1 MEGICRKAARL
12 FRDTIIFD
20 SMNRKS
26 LILVLS
32 AILGL
37 TQFHAVSAQDYVAP
51 PVTISKEKIRMDGRT
66 FYSHIVLE
74 KQTLYSISKAYGV
87 TVEQIYEA
95 NPSLRETGLKK
106 NSIILIPTYDGEKT
120 AKEIRQEQK
129 ETEKQQKREEKQRR
143 QDEKKNFLIHTVKWY
158 EDLDVIAAKYGVSVG
173 SIMEANGLTGRKL
186 SNRQKLRIPI
196 GPAQEPEV
204 PQIPEEDAQHQEQ
217 QVPATIKEESME
229 HNETVTYTGKKEID
243 AVLLLPLN
251 ASGEKKS
258 ESAMDFYSG
267 ALLAAK
273 ELGEKGI
280 NIEISTYDAGEGNL
294 PVTRERLM
302 RADVVIGPFAS
313 QDIEALLA
321 KAPES
326 TYVVSPLDHRAERFA
341 GTYRNFI
348 QVPSSTEA
356 QYADIVDWIEE
367 EMSPS
372 DAVVIVHEKSLK
384 GDEEAK
390 NLKARLNADG
400 IAYTTFSYSILE
412 GRDIVGTIAEKIS
425 EQNTNRVIVASDSE
439 AFANDVI
446 RNFNLLL
453 HNRYPVVL
461 YCNSKIR
468 SYETADIG
476 NLHNVGTRVS
486 MSYYVDYD
494 SPDVQNF
501 LLKYRALYNTEPTA
515 FAYQGYDTMTYFVNI
530 CAEYGTSWPS
540 MLTKEETRM
549 LQSNFGFTKKAD
561 GGYVNTATRRI
572 IYNPDYSVTEVK

>member
-1 MEGICRKAARL
+1 M
-12 FRDTIIFD
+12 
-20 SMNRKS
+20 
-26 LILVLS
+26 VLS
-32 AILGL
+32 ATLGL

-87 TVEQIYEA
+87 TVEQLYEA

-106 NSIILIPTYDGEKT
+106 NSIILIPTYDSEKT

-143 QDEKKNFLIHTVKWY
+143 QDEKKNFLTHTVKWY

-196 GPAQEPEV
+196 GQGPEPEA
-204 PQIPEEDAQHQEQ
+204 PQIPEEEAVQQEHPVQ
-217 QVPATIKEESME
+217 TTTVEEE
-229 HNETVTYTGKKEID
+229 RPDHKETVTYTEKKDID

-258 ESAMDFYSG
+258 ESAMDFYCG

-280 NIEISTYDAGEGNL
+280 NIEISTYDTGEGNL
-294 PVTRERLM
+294 PVTMERLM
-302 RADVVIGPFAS
+302 RTDIVIGPFAS
-313 QDIEALLA
+313 QNIEALLA

-326 TYVVSPLDHRAERFA
+326 TYVVSPLDHRAEKFA

-348 QVPSSTEA
+348 QVPSSAEA
-356 QYADIVDWIEE
+356 QYADIVDWIKE

-372 DAVVIVHEKSLK
+372 DTVIIIHEKSLK

-390 NLKARLNADG
+390 YLKERLNADG

-412 GRDIVGTIAEKIS
+412 GRDIVGKIAEKIS
-425 EQNTNRVIVASDSE
+425 DKNTNRVIVASDSE

-468 SYETADIG
+468 SYETADIS

-486 MSYYVDYD
+486 MSYYIDYY

-540 MLTKEETRM
+540 MLTEKEARM

-572 IYNPDYSVTEVK
+572 IYNKDYSVTEVK